1 MSGGEREENI
11 NMEKIF
17 EWLWMALSLIITFLF
32 GAFDKLVLF
41 LILLSAVDFYMGILK
56 ARKGKSD
63 KTPNGRL
70 SSKAAAEGIEK
81 KGLMFMVLILANVCD
96 QMFHVGGMMR
106 TATLIFYITTEGI
119 SIIENV
125 VLLGV
130 KVPKFLEDIL
140 EVRNKLA
147 DEGKVK
153 EDE

>member
-1 MSGGEREENI
+1 
-11 NMEKIF
+11 MEKIL
-17 EWLWMALSLIITFLF
+17 EWVWVALSIVATFLF
-32 GAFDKLVLF
+32 GAVDHLIVF
-41 LILLSAVDFYMGILK
+41 LIILSIVDFGIGIMK
-56 ARKGKSD
+56 ARRGKSD
-63 KTPNGRL
+63 KTENGGL

-81 KGLMFMVLILANVCD
+81 KGVMFMVLILANICD
-96 QMFHVGGMMR
+96 QMFNVGGMIR

-130 KVPKFLEDIL
+130 RVPKFLVDVL

-147 DEGKVK
+147 NEGKVK